1 MLVLAVFCCLYD
13 LYVSHVQEFSYS
25 RHHHHVETTGRNRS
39 MSRIRS
45 VFAAHRGQDWFAL
58 SNFLGLGSTGV
69 YVDVGASLPFDY
81 SNTATWQQGP
91 GFHIAII
98 CTQMPQ
104 VMLDRCLG
112 WQGVCVEP
120 NPHLSILL
128 EAGAVYCSCRG
139 HPLNFQGLPPDLGR
153 GLGCKVYRSCQVFTL
168 LD

>member
-1 MLVLAVFCCLYD
+1 MLVLAIFCCLY
-13 LYVSHVQEFSYS
+13 VSHFQEFSYFKVRSS
-25 RHHHHVETTGRNRS
+25 RRDNQRESQHVSSWTSFYR
-39 MSRIRS
+39 
-45 VFAAHRGQDWFAL
+45 RGQDWFAL

-81 SNTATWQQGP
+81 SNTATGQQ
-91 GFHIAII
+91 HNM
-98 CTQMPQ
+98 QMPWPAMVPWPANCSHGLFPE

-128 EAGAVYCSCRG
+128 E
-139 HPLNFQGLPPDLGR
+139 
-153 GLGCKVYRSCQVFTL
+153 VYRSCQVFTL